1 LIAGPASMLILGLDP
16 GTATTGYGFVREHDD
31 GSLEAVAYGVIS
43 TPARTPM
50 PQRLQKIYRELSAL
64 VETYRPDAAAIEQV
78 FFGKNVTTGITVSQ
92 ARGVQLLALADAG
105 LPIREYK
112 PSEIKQSI
120 TGYGNA
126 PKPQMMEMVRT
137 LLNLESIPRPD
148 DAADALAVAITDINS
163 TQLERLIE

>member
-1 LIAGPASMLILGLDP
+1 MVVLGIDP

-31 GSLEAVAYGVIS
+31 GSLEVVAYGVIT
-43 TPARTPM
+43 TPAKMPM
-50 PQRLQKIYRELSAL
+50 PQRLQKIYQDLSML
-64 VETYRPDAAAIEQV
+64 IRTHQPDAAAIEQV

-92 ARGVQLLALADAG
+92 ARGVQLLALADAN

-112 PSEIKQSI
+112 PNEIKQSI
-120 TGYGNA
+120 VGYGSA

-137 LLNLESIPRPD
+137 LLNLEELPRPD

-163 TQLERLIE
+163 TQFERLME